1 MASLM
6 GHMDQERLTKSS
18 HSASFLVQDLRDL
31 VKAGNPLLG
40 EIAIELLQQAVL
52 IEQRIKRVETAACT
66 PESED
71 DAVMAPTA

>member
-52 IEQRIKRVETAACT
+52 IEQRIKRVEAACT
-66 PESED
+66 PEPED